1 MELKENRFGRRGLGG
16 AEGAEENR
24 VGNGETLALAVLC
37 VLCASASSALRE
49 LVSICPRAVVG
60 IALLP
65 VLLAACGTQAPRP
78 VDERGEAPGVAVPPA
93 PTTSAPA
100 AKKPA
105 APVKFGGGYKDD
117 GPGDGPTIDPDTIP
131 DAVPRPEPLHRF
143 ANNPYSVFGRDYVPL
158 REVKPY
164 KARGIGSWYGRRY
177 HGQKTSSGEIYDM
190 YAMTAAHP
198 VLPIPSYVRVTNPAN
213 GKSVLLRVND
223 RGPFHAGREID
234 LSWTAAW
241 KLGYTGQGSTLVE
254 VESVLPGQ
262 SLAVASPPARDTAP
276 GSAGGMTSAPA
287 PRLVDADDPI
297 ARLAAAEPEPPLPP
311 LPQVR
316 DGRGHFL
323 QLGAFGN
330 RDNAEA
336 LRMRLARELG
346 DLSGKLAVQSGGGLF
361 RVQLGP
367 WPDAA
372 AARLAGVRLRES
384 LGMAPLVVQR

>member
-1 MELKENRFGRRGLGG
+1 VIR
-16 AEGAEENR
+16 
-24 VGNGETLALAVLC
+24 
-37 VLCASASSALRE
+37 
-49 LVSICPRAVVG
+49 LVPLILS
-60 IALLP
+60 LL
-65 VLLAACGTQAPRP
+65 VAACGTQAPRP
-78 VDERGEAPGVAVPPA
+78 VDERGEAPAAVPPA
-93 PTTSAPA
+93 PSARDTAPGSAGGITSAPA
-100 AKKPA
+100 TKKPGPPA
-105 APVKFGGGYKDD
+105 KFGGGYKDD
-117 GPGDGPTIDPDTIP
+117 GPGDGPAIDPDTIP

-158 REVKPY
+158 RELKPY

-213 GKSVLLRVND
+213 GKSVVVRIND

-234 LSWTAAW
+234 LSWTAAY

-262 SLAVASPPARDTAP
+262 LPAVAS
-276 GSAGGMTSAPA
+276 A
-287 PRLVDADDPI
+287 PRREDAEDPI
-297 ARLAAAEPEPPLPP
+297 GKLAAAEPEPPLP
-311 LPQVR
+311 QVQ

-346 DLSGKLAVQSGGGLF
+346 ELSGKLVVQSGGGLF

-372 AARLAGVRLRES
+372 AAQLAGVRLRES
-384 LGMAPLVVQR
+384 YGMTPVVVQR

>member
-1 MELKENRFGRRGLGG
+1 MIR
-16 AEGAEENR
+16 
-24 VGNGETLALAVLC
+24 
-37 VLCASASSALRE
+37 
-49 LVSICPRAVVG
+49 
-60 IALLP
+60 IALLILP
-65 VLLAACGTQAPRP
+65 LLVAACGTQALRP
-78 VDERGEAPGVAVPPA
+78 ADERGEVPAAAVPPA
-93 PTTSAPA
+93 PTFSPA
-100 AKKPA
+100 AKKPGPPA
-105 APVKFGGGYKDD
+105 KFGGGYKDD
-117 GPGDGPTIDPDTIP
+117 GPGDGPAVDPDTIP
-131 DAVPRPEPLHRF
+131 DAVPKAEPLHRF

-158 REVKPY
+158 RELKPY

-198 VLPIPSYVRVTNPAN
+198 ILPIPSYVRVTNPAN
-213 GKSVLLRVND
+213 GKSVVVRIND

-234 LSWTAAW
+234 LSWTAAY

-254 VESVLPGQ
+254 VESILPWQ
-262 SLAVASPPARDTAP
+262 TLPVVQAPPARDAAP
-276 GSAGGMTSAPA
+276 GSAGGMTPAPA
-287 PRLVDADDPI
+287 PRGEYAQDPI
-297 ARLAAAEPEPPLPP
+297 AKLAAAEPEPPLPP
-311 LPQVR
+311 LPQVQ

-346 DLSGKLAVQSGGGLF
+346 ELSGKLVVQSGNGLF

-372 AARLAGVRLRES
+372 AAQVAGVRLRES
-384 LGMAPLVVQR
+384 FGMAPMVVQR

>member
-1 MELKENRFGRRGLGG
+1 MIR
-16 AEGAEENR
+16 
-24 VGNGETLALAVLC
+24 
-37 VLCASASSALRE
+37 
-49 LVSICPRAVVG
+49 
-60 IALLP
+60 IALLILP
-65 VLLAACGTQAPRP
+65 LLVAACGTQAPRP
-78 VDERGEAPGVAVPPA
+78 ADERGEVPAAAVPPA
-93 PTTSAPA
+93 PTFSPA
-100 AKKPA
+100 AKKPGPPA
-105 APVKFGGGYKDD
+105 KFGGGYKDD
-117 GPGDGPTIDPDTIP
+117 GPGDGPAVDPDTIP
-131 DAVPRPEPLHRF
+131 DAVPKAEPLHRF

-158 REVKPY
+158 RELKPY

-198 VLPIPSYVRVTNPAN
+198 VLPIPSYVRMS
-213 GKSVLLRVND
+213 KSVVVRIND

-234 LSWTAAW
+234 LSWTAAY

-254 VESVLPGQ
+254 VESILPGQ
-262 SLAVASPPARDTAP
+262 TLPVVQAPPARDAAP
-276 GSAGGMTSAPA
+276 GSAGGMTPA
-287 PRLVDADDPI
+287 PVPRREDVQDPI
-297 ARLAAAEPEPPLPP
+297 AKLAAAESEPP
-311 LPQVR
+311 LPQVQ

-346 DLSGKLAVQSGGGLF
+346 ELSGKLVVQSGNGLF

-372 AARLAGVRLRES
+372 AAQVAGVRLRES
-384 LGMAPLVVQR
+384 LGMAPMVVQR